1 MGKRFHCGS
10 NNTSAMVIVTDNQKG
25 VTGVPLDGKLPG
37 KLVDDMTI
45 GMESPGFS
53 FDSTGL
59 KR

>member
-1 MGKRFHCGS
+1 MLRSIMTC
-10 NNTSAMVIVTDNQKG
+10 IDLG